1 MEWVTYK
8 AMHRLLLDGL
18 LKRASCLVACAPD
31 YQEQIFGYVIYEA
44 PGDRI
49 GVPVL
54 HWTFVK
60 GPFKRNGIGTRLM
73 AEAGFTKTQP
83 FLFTH
88 LSNSDLVHGLRKK
101 WPLGKYNPYLLFSL
115 LPYVKLVHKLANN
128 RKWAAANPVKA
139 KSACAA
145 WAKRNSP
152 RLRIKSRRRCRN
164 RNSWSDEM
172 VSIAHANQDGICAI
186 CMVKIEPGE
195 RNCHAY
201 HDHATGRP
209 RALLCGL
216 CNAGLGMFK
225 TIPYDYARPWI
236 T

>member
-1 MEWVTYK
+1 MEPENQYVIRPRHVGDDALIYGTLLQGHFEKSLWAKGMEWVTYK

-101 WPLGKYNPYLLFSL
+101 WPLGKYNPYLLF
-115 LPYVKLVHKLANN
+115 
-128 RKWAAANPVKA
+128 
-139 KSACAA
+139 
-145 WAKRNSP
+145 
-152 RLRIKSRRRCRN
+152 
-164 RNSWSDEM
+164 
-172 VSIAHANQDGICAI
+172 Q
-186 CMVKIEPGE
+186 
-195 RNCHAY
+195 
-201 HDHATGRP
+201 
-209 RALLCGL
+209 
-216 CNAGLGMFK
+216 
-225 TIPYDYARPWI
+225 
-236 T
+236 